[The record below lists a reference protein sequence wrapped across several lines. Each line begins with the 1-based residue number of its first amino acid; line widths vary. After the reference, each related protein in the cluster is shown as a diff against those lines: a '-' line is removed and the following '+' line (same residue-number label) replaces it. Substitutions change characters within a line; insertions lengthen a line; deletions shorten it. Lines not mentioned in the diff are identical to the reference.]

1 MRIEN
6 TSATNKVQYINPTK
20 TEVTEPIPQ
29 FDILVSDYFYK
40 MGADEFV
47 SYLSNLLRIDLQI
60 KKPRKSKK
68 ESEEAS

>member
-6 TSATNKVQYINPTK
+6 TSATNRIKYINPKK

-29 FDILVSDYFYK
+29 FDILASDYFYK

-47 SYLSNLLRIDLQI
+47 SYLANLLKIDLQV
-60 KKPRKSKK
+60 KK
-68 ESEEAS
+68 A

>member
-6 TSATNKVQYINPTK
+6 TSATNRVQYINPTK

-29 FDILVSDYFYK
+29 YDILTHEYYDK

-47 SYLSNLLRIDLQI
+47 SYLANLLKIDLQI